1 MHRDASCYA
10 RQMTEPRPIL
20 TVRTAPELRSRIE
33 RFAADTHRNLNDAA
47 NVLLERALVIWETDP
62 YYAPERNQTYVPSQ
76 APPPVVLS
84 QESTA

>member
-10 RQMTEPRPIL
+10 AQMTEPRSIL
-20 TVRTAPELRSRIE
+20 TVRIPPELKSRLE
-33 RFAADTHRNLNDAA
+33 RFATDTHRNLNDAG

-84 QESTA
+84 QDST